1 MSNEIIN
8 PSYPSHNSY
17 HKEIT
22 QQILGG
28 GGERT
33 TLTTTAGMLSGSAT
47 MEIGIKAPQNS

>member
-28 GGERT
+28 GGERG
-33 TLTTTAGMLSGSAT
+33 TLTSTAGMLSGSAA
-47 MEIGIKAPQNS
+47 MEISVKAPQKS